1 MDKAAQAAKRRQDK
15 SHKRVPPPKPNKQT
29 GKPSAAKPEPPE
41 VQHTAPLVVVEA
53 RYSKREITQNWT
65 EDRELP
71 AGEGSSSEDEQ
82 LNAADFEKLL
92 ELPPSSGGHF
102 LLSSEKHWLNP
113 DTGLPGDDERNGYGE
128 YFRIDTKQLNASLGC
143 IPFYQR
149 QGYDEKLF
157 TASELNLMRQKA
169 ELQREKWGKGK
180 ENMIPTVPPAPTKP
194 RPVPCLVSPF
204 ASPKDET
211 AAKPRP
217 PACLVG
223 TAALPR
229 DKIKV
234 NEESVVKVHAR
245 KEEPKKVPVLESKL
259 AELKIEP
266 KQVTKLVPS
275 TETLG
280 QQQSTSKPESNDTK
294 EDIQQWL
301 DDILDI

>member
-29 GKPSAAKPEPPE
+29 GKTAAVKPEPPE

-53 RYSKREITQNWT
+53 RYSKREIKQNWT

-71 AGEGSSSEDEQ
+71 TAEGSSSEDEQ

-157 TASELNLMRQKA
+157 TGSELNLMRQKA
-169 ELQREKWGKGK
+169 ELQKEKWGKGK
-180 ENMIPTVPPAPTKP
+180 ENMIPTTPAPTKP
-194 RPVPCLVSPF
+194 RPAPCLVGPF
-204 ASPKDET
+204 ALPKDET
-211 AAKPRP
+211 PAKPTRP
-217 PACLVG
+217 TACLVG
-223 TAALPR
+223 AAALPR
-229 DKIKV
+229 DECKAK
-234 NEESVVKVHAR
+234 EKSVVDVEPR
-245 KEEPKKVPVLESKL
+245 KEEPKKLSVLETKL
-259 AELKIEP
+259 EELKIEP
-266 KQVTKLVPS
+266 TPVVKVVPS
-275 TETLG
+275 SATLS
-280 QQQSTSKPESNDTK
+280 QQQSTSKSGGNDSK